1 MALDCSYDE
10 MSILSIIA
18 LAGTFFIAFA
28 ITALLVPPVRRLCV
42 RRGWLALPGGRRT
55 HARPTPSVGGIA
67 IYMGFVLTLLG
78 TFAFDALDPALRRSP
93 FEALRLLLLLLG
105 GTLIFLVMWLDD
117 VRELPPLPKFLA
129 QALAGLIAVGPFL
142 WDHSRYP
149 DVLGAPTEA
158 SGIVLTAFNFPFVGQ
173 VALWDYSPWL
183 AVGATV
189 LWLGWMTNTINF
201 SDGLDGLAAGV
212 SLIAAVMLALNALLQ
227 PHPQFTIA
235 LLPFALA
242 GACAGF
248 LLFNFPPA
256 RIFMGDSGAE
266 FLGYALG
273 VCAIIGGAKL
283 ATALLVLGV
292 PILDVAWLIIARSA
306 AGRSPAHSGR
316 DHLHLRLRDLGFS
329 NRQIVVFY
337 YALSASFG
345 LIGVFDFDRRL
356 KLAALVLL
364 GLIVA
369 VAIVY
374 VGRRT
379 QPAMR

>member
-1 MALDCSYDE
+1 MSLFTAAL
-10 MSILSIIA
+10 LA
-18 LAGTFFIAFA
+18 LTFAAAFA
-28 ITALLVPPVRRLCV
+28 ITALLVAPVQRLCE
-42 RRGWLALPGGRRT
+42 RRGWLALPGGRRA
-55 HARPTPSVGGIA
+55 HSRPTPNVGGIA
-67 IYMGFVLTLLG
+67 IYVGFVLALLG
-78 TFAFDALDPALRRSP
+78 TSALGALDPALRRSP
-93 FEALRLLLLLLG
+93 FETLRLLLLLLG

-117 VRELPPLPKFLA
+117 VRELSPLPKFA
-129 QALAGLIAVGPFL
+129 TQALAGLIAVGPYL
-142 WDHSRYP
+142 WDHTRYP
-149 DVLGAPTEA
+149 DVLGDLTEA
-158 SGIVLTAFNFPFVGQ
+158 SGIVLTAFKFPFVDQ
-173 VALWDYSPWL
+173 VSLWDYSPWL
-183 AVGATV
+183 AIGATV

-227 PHPQFTIA
+227 QPPQYTIA
-235 LLPFALA
+235 LLPLALA

-266 FLGYALG
+266 FLGYTLG

-283 ATALLVLGV
+283 ATVLLVLGV
-292 PILDVAWLIIARSA
+292 PILDVAWLIVARSA

-316 DHLHLRLRDLGFS
+316 DHLHLRLQDLGFS

-337 YALSASFG
+337 YVLSASFG

-364 GLIVA
+364 GLLVGA
-369 VAIVY
+369 AIVY
-374 VGRRT
+374 VGRARSV
-379 QPAMR
+379 AAR